1 MDSLVQSL
9 DVVRQIIVNVKMD
22 DPAKVVYAIKQL
34 FREAAAG
41 KREGRE
47 VGGMENNTYLFTAGS
62 RFVLLS
68 HLYTQN
74 KKEMS
79 KREKREILE
88 YVQARIIV
96 FIDGA
101 RELIQLTIAK
111 WESLTEDQRSELA
124 LYIVPNVSEGGGIFT
139 LFSYYYPLSLSL
151 S

>member
-41 KREGRE
+41 KREG
-47 VGGMENNTYLFTAGS
+47 GGRRMENNKYLFTAGS

>member
-1 MDSLVQSL
+1 
-9 DVVRQIIVNVKMD
+9 
-22 DPAKVVYAIKQL
+22 
-34 FREAAAG
+34 
-41 KREGRE
+41 
-47 VGGMENNTYLFTAGS
+47 MENNKYLFTAGS

-79 KREKREILE
+79 KREKREVLE

-139 LFSYYYPLSLSL
+139 LFSYYYPLSLSFRL
-151 S
+151 IRSGLV

>member
-1 MDSLVQSL
+1 
-9 DVVRQIIVNVKMD
+9 
-22 DPAKVVYAIKQL
+22 
-34 FREAAAG
+34 
-41 KREGRE
+41 
-47 VGGMENNTYLFTAGS
+47 MENNTYLFTAGS

-79 KREKREILE
+79 KREKREVLE

-101 RELIQLTIAK
+101 RELIQLSIAK

-124 LYIVPNVSEGGGIFT
+124 LYIVPNVREGREGGGIFT

-151 S
+151 LD